1 MQYKYKDGSIG
12 VARTVVYAGIAYPAA
27 SLAQQAGE
35 TTAAWVIRLAAI
47 GVQPMR
53 VERPDV
59 DINSYDYG
67 APLETD
73 ADGVLVISYPNP
85 IAKTPVWSTATR
97 ERMNISAGADVPP
110 GYTTQEPPDS
120 PYAIWGDGAG
130 WLVDVDAAGAAK
142 RREIV
147 SRADAFMSGLTS
159 NYSEHEKLSWSKQE
173 AEARALSADPDAAA
187 PLLSGIA
194 ATRGIGLLDLR
205 DRVLANVATY
215 EAVSAAVLGTQQ
227 LYEDQLAAAGD
238 DAGAIAAI
246 DPVYV
251 LPD

>member
-85 IAKTPVWSTATR
+85 IAKTPLWSTATR
-97 ERMNISAGADVPP
+97 ERMYVSAGADVPP
-110 GYTTQEPPDS
+110 GYTPQEPPDS
-120 PYAIWGDGAG
+120 PYAVWGGEA
-130 WLVDVDAAGAAK
+130 WLVDVDAARSAK

-147 SRADAFMSGLTS
+147 SRADAFMATLTA

-173 AEARALSADPDAAA
+173 AEARALSVDPDAAA
-187 PLLSGIA
+187 PLLTGIA

-215 EAVSAAVLGTQQ
+215 EAVSAAVLGQQ
-227 LYEDQLAAAGD
+227 QRYEDQLAAAGD

-251 LPD
+251 LPGA